1 METQKKQNRMG
12 WGKDSFRTRLVKGT
26 LGLSEKGL
34 SERSVNACEPAA
46 ENLKLAME
54 DAKANWKI
62 GVICGMS
69 GSGKTRLAERVL
81 VGAIWPM
88 PIPESSRGLAI
99 LDSLTAGLDGC
110 WMTDELTHLLT
121 QVGLGNA
128 VTWLRPLE
136 CLSEGEKFRAGLAR
150 LLLQGIACA
159 KREGKKRELTL
170 VMDEFGSALDGTTA
184 RNVCMCLDKWMR
196 SMGERWRLR
205 LVVVTCHGELYDWL
219 RGDWK
224 LELPDGMLQ
233 PRGGLRRELCLRV
246 ERCHATAWKLF
257 AEHHYLDG
265 DLGRGVQCFVVMEGV
280 KVVAFCALGSSW
292 GQPGMRRVQ
301 RLVVMPAYQGLGIGK
316 KLLALVSEEAM
327 LAGHEVRIT
336 TGHPAMVRSLE
347 KDERWD
353 FCCLK
358 KVGSCRHGSRGGV
371 TPTSMGR
378 PVTTFRF
385 VGEGEVQDGDDQA
398 EQTEEACGKA
408 SGGTDSGGEEVPAS
422 RAV

>member
-1 METQKKQNRMG
+1 METQGKENRRG

-34 SERSVNACEPAA
+34 MERAMNSCEPAVV
-46 ENLKLAME
+46 NLKRVME
-54 DAKANWKI
+54 DSRATWKV

-81 VGAIWPM
+81 VSAIWPI
-88 PIPESSRGLAI
+88 PIPESSKGLAI

-128 VTWLRPLE
+128 VTWLRPME
-136 CLSEGEKFRAGLAR
+136 CLSEGEKFRARLAR
-150 LLLQGIACA
+150 LLLQGMACA
-159 KREGKKRELTL
+159 KREGKKRVVTL
-170 VMDEFGSALDGTTA
+170 VMDEFASTLDGTTA
-184 RNVCMCLDKWMR
+184 RNVCICLEKLMR
-196 SMGERWRLR
+196 NMGERWRLR
-205 LVVVTCHGELYDWL
+205 LVLVTCHGELYDWL

-224 LELPDGMLQ
+224 LEMPDGELQ

-316 KLLALVSEEAM
+316 QLLKLVSEEAL
-327 LAGHEVRIT
+327 LAGNEVRIT

-347 KDERWD
+347 KDERWH
-353 FCCLK
+353 FCSLK
-358 KVGSCRHGSRGGV
+358 KVGNCRHGSRGGV
-371 TPTSMGR
+371 TPTSSGR

-385 VGEGEVQDGDDQA
+385 VGEEEVDDGDDQTEQA
-398 EQTEEACGKA
+398 EGGCDQAA
-408 SGGTDSGGEEVPAS
+408 GGTDSSGEEVPAS
-422 RAV
+422 RVV

>member
-1 METQKKQNRMG
+1 M
-12 WGKDSFRTRLVKGT
+12 
-26 LGLSEKGL
+26 
-34 SERSVNACEPAA
+34 
-46 ENLKLAME
+46 
-54 DAKANWKI
+54 
-62 GVICGMS
+62 
-69 GSGKTRLAERVL
+69 
-81 VGAIWPM
+81 
-88 PIPESSRGLAI
+88 
-99 LDSLTAGLDGC
+99 
-110 WMTDELTHLLT
+110 
-121 QVGLGNA
+121 
-128 VTWLRPLE
+128 
-136 CLSEGEKFRAGLAR
+136 
-150 LLLQGIACA
+150 
-159 KREGKKRELTL
+159 
-170 VMDEFGSALDGTTA
+170 
-184 RNVCMCLDKWMR
+184 
-196 SMGERWRLR
+196 
-205 LVVVTCHGELYDWL
+205 
-219 RGDWK
+219 
-224 LELPDGMLQ
+224 
-233 PRGGLRRELCLRV
+233 

-358 KVGSCRHGSRGGV
+358 KLGNCRHGSRGGV
-371 TPTSMGR
+371 TPTSLGR

-385 VGEGEVQDGDDQA
+385 VGEGEMQDGNDQA
-398 EQTEEACGKA
+398 EQTEEACGEA
-408 SGGTDSGGEEVPAS
+408 SGGADSGGEEVPAS